1 MLTARQINLVQT
13 SFAYVVPI
21 TDEAA
26 AIFYAKLFALAP
38 DTRPL
43 FKNDMA
49 EQGRKLFLTLA
60 TVVDALDRLDTI
72 VPVAEE
78 LAIRHVAYGAR
89 ARHYDA
95 VGAALID
102 TLRAG
107 LGPLFNAETEAAWG
121 VAYTLLSDTMQ
132 AAVRRSA

>member
-1 MLTARQINLVQT
+1 MLTARQIDLVQT

-26 AIFYAKLFALAP
+26 AVFYTKLFALAP
-38 DTRPL
+38 DTRSL

-72 VPVAEE
+72 IPVAQE
-78 LAIRHVAYGAR
+78 LAIRHVAYGAK

-95 VGAALID
+95 VGVALIE

-107 LGPLFNAETEAAWG
+107 LGPLFDADTEAAWG
-121 VAYTLLSDTMQ
+121 AAYQLLSDTMQ
-132 AAVRRSA
+132 ATALRAA

>member
-1 MLTARQINLVQT
+1 MLTSRQINLVQT

-26 AIFYAKLFALAP
+26 SIFYARLFALAP

-43 FKNDMA
+43 FRGDMA

-60 TVVDALDRLDTI
+60 TVVDALDRIDTI
-72 VPVAEE
+72 VPVAQE
-78 LAIRHVAYGAR
+78 LAIRHVAYGAK

-95 VGAALID
+95 VGVALIA

-107 LGPLFNAETEAAWG
+107 LGDIFDADTEAAWG
-121 VAYTLLSDTMQ
+121 AAYQVLSETMQ
-132 AAVRRSA
+132 AAARQAA